1 MKSILLLLGGILL
14 LAASSVA
21 ADAAKPRSDVFPFV
35 KGHYW
40 LYDGQVKFAAE
51 GKTTEKQIT
60 GWRSE
65 VIDTAEASTFKAALL
80 KGHPHDLAW
89 YSDETKRSDAIVILT
104 SSGEFHEVTDS
115 ENLPQTFQTLKS
127 AGALPKD
134 LTGPST
140 ILFKF
145 PPKVGDRFG
154 DPEQVK
160 LGARYC
166 WAVTDVATAKSA
178 PAIKGAAS
186 GKRLTIGLTFRTSP
200 DHTNVLLAAGI
211 GITSYTYVHHGT
223 PGDCEMRL
231 VECGESS
238 AKPVNA
244 SK

>member
-1 MKSILLLLGGILL
+1 MKSILLVLGGTLL
-14 LAASSVA
+14 FVASSFA
-21 ADAAKPRSDVFPFV
+21 ADAAKPRGDVFPFV

-51 GKTTEKQIT
+51 GKTKEQQIT

-65 VIDTAEASTFKAALL
+65 VIDTAEATTFKAALL

-89 YSDETKRSDAIVILT
+89 YSDETKRSDTLVILT
-104 SSGEFHEVTDS
+104 SSGEFHEVSDS
-115 ENLPQTFQTLKS
+115 ENLAQTFQTLKS
-127 AGALPKD
+127 SGVLPDKLIRPD
-134 LTGPST
+134 T

-166 WAVTDVATAKSA
+166 WAVTDVTTEKPA
-178 PAIKGAAS
+178 PAIKGAPS
-186 GKRLTIGLTFRTSP
+186 EQRLTIALTFRTSP
-200 DHTNVLLAAGI
+200 DHTNVLFAAGI

-238 AKPVNA
+238 SKSA
-244 SK
+244 SESK